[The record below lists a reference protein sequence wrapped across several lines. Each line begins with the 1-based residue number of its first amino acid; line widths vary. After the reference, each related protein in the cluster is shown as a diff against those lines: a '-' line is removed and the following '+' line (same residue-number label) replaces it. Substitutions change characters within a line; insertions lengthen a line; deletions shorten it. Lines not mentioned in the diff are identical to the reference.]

1 MKNMPK
7 LKLTRW
13 ISALLSLGVLLILAG
28 VLLLLVPPSQVNA
41 QPQPTPFPLYA
52 LPDTRLATP
61 VSSNL
66 LALGK
71 DNRTLVAANTFNN
84 SISVITLPDAKL
96 STEIPVGNDPR
107 S

>member
-1 MKNMPK
+1 MPK

-13 ISALLSLGVLLILAG
+13 LSALLSLGVLLMLAG
-28 VLLLLVPPSQVNA
+28 VMLLLVPPTLVSA

-52 LPDTRLATP
+52 LPDSRLASP

-71 DNRTLVAANTFNN
+71 DNRTLIAANTFNN
-84 SISVITLPDAKL
+84 SISVITLPKA
-96 STEIPVGNDPR
+96 
-107 S
+107 